1 MKELILK
8 TGDWTVYFTEEDF
21 NIIRQALVNEITR
34 LATARDE
41 WAACGFS
48 IAKMTQELIDERNE
62 ILTRMTR

>member
-8 TGDWTVYFTEEDF
+8 DGNIAVYFTEQDF

-34 LATARDE
+34 LAKARDE

-48 IAKMTQELIDERNE
+48 IAKMTQGLIDERNE